1 MTTGPAL
8 LLVLAAT
15 DTATEPVGS
24 PGLIGFLVTLALVL
38 ACIPLFRSMT
48 SKVRGV
54 QYRDHVDDVAAEDSA
69 AEDSAQHPSL
79 PSPPL
84 PSPPLRRRRRGR
96 GTAPHGPC
104 SSWTGTAGCRPAPAR
119 GSPGSRSA
127 LGSRPARWQCPSQ
140 RARGAARGRSS
151 SVVLRVDAREQVVLG
166 QSDGNMGVRQ
176 LILLHR

>member
-69 AEDSAQHPSL
+69 AEDSAAEDSAGTGVAP
-79 PSPPL
+79 
-84 PSPPLRRRRRGR
+84 RG
-96 GTAPHGPC
+96 
-104 SSWTGTAGCRPAPAR
+104 
-119 GSPGSRSA
+119 
-127 LGSRPARWQCPSQ
+127 
-140 RARGAARGRSS
+140 GAASGDAPGRSGS
-151 SVVLRVDAREQVVLG
+151 SPAADAG
-166 QSDGNMGVRQ
+166 
-176 LILLHR
+176 

>member
-15 DTATEPVGS
+15 APATEPVGS

-69 AEDSAQHPSL
+69 EDLAEDSAEDSAGTGVAP
-79 PSPPL
+79 
-84 PSPPLRRRRRGR
+84 RG
-96 GTAPHGPC
+96 GSASGDAP
-104 SSWTGTAGCRPAPAR
+104 
-119 GSPGSRSA
+119 
-127 LGSRPARWQCPSQ
+127 
-140 RARGAARGRSS
+140 GRSGS
-151 SVVLRVDAREQVVLG
+151 SPAADAG
-166 QSDGNMGVRQ
+166 
-176 LILLHR
+176 

>member
-15 DTATEPVGS
+15 DTATEPAGS

-69 AEDSAQHPSL
+69 AEDSAGTGVAP
-79 PSPPL
+79 
-84 PSPPLRRRRRGR
+84 RG
-96 GTAPHGPC
+96 
-104 SSWTGTAGCRPAPAR
+104 
-119 GSPGSRSA
+119 
-127 LGSRPARWQCPSQ
+127 
-140 RARGAARGRSS
+140 GAASGDAPGRSGS
-151 SVVLRVDAREQVVLG
+151 SPAADAG
-166 QSDGNMGVRQ
+166 
-176 LILLHR
+176 

>member
-69 AEDSAQHPSL
+69 AEDSAGTGVAP
-79 PSPPL
+79 
-84 PSPPLRRRRRGR
+84 RG
-96 GTAPHGPC
+96 
-104 SSWTGTAGCRPAPAR
+104 
-119 GSPGSRSA
+119 
-127 LGSRPARWQCPSQ
+127 
-140 RARGAARGRSS
+140 GAASGDAPGRSGS
-151 SVVLRVDAREQVVLG
+151 SPAADAG
-166 QSDGNMGVRQ
+166 
-176 LILLHR
+176 

>member
-69 AEDSAQHPSL
+69 AEDSAGTGVAS
-79 PSPPL
+79 
-84 PSPPLRRRRRGR
+84 RG
-96 GTAPHGPC
+96 
-104 SSWTGTAGCRPAPAR
+104 
-119 GSPGSRSA
+119 
-127 LGSRPARWQCPSQ
+127 
-140 RARGAARGRSS
+140 GAASGDAPGRSGS
-151 SVVLRVDAREQVVLG
+151 SPAADAG
-166 QSDGNMGVRQ
+166 
-176 LILLHR
+176 

>member
-54 QYRDHVDDVAAEDSA
+54 QYRDHADDVAAEDSA
-69 AEDSAQHPSL
+69 GDSA
-79 PSPPL
+79 
-84 PSPPLRRRRRGR
+84 
-96 GTAPHGPC
+96 GTGVA
-104 SSWTGTAGCRPAPAR
+104 STGGATSGDAT
-119 GSPGSRSA
+119 GSA
-127 LGSRPARWQCPSQ
+127 T
-140 RARGAARGRSS
+140 GRSGS
-151 SVVLRVDAREQVVLG
+151 SPAGDAG
-166 QSDGNMGVRQ
+166 
-176 LILLHR
+176 

>member
-69 AEDSAQHPSL
+69 AEDSAAEDSAGTGVAPSPPL

-96 GTAPHGPC
+96 GTAPH
-104 SSWTGTAGCRPAPAR
+104 
-119 GSPGSRSA
+119 
-127 LGSRPARWQCPSQ
+127 
-140 RARGAARGRSS
+140 
-151 SVVLRVDAREQVVLG
+151 
-166 QSDGNMGVRQ
+166 
-176 LILLHR
+176 

>member
-8 LLVLAAT
+8 LLVLVAT

-69 AEDSAQHPSL
+69 AEDSAGTGVAP
-79 PSPPL
+79 
-84 PSPPLRRRRRGR
+84 RG
-96 GTAPHGPC
+96 
-104 SSWTGTAGCRPAPAR
+104 
-119 GSPGSRSA
+119 
-127 LGSRPARWQCPSQ
+127 
-140 RARGAARGRSS
+140 GAASGDAPGRSGS
-151 SVVLRVDAREQVVLG
+151 SPAADAG
-166 QSDGNMGVRQ
+166 
-176 LILLHR
+176 

>member
-69 AEDSAQHPSL
+69 AEDSAAEDSAAEDSAGTGVAP
-79 PSPPL
+79 
-84 PSPPLRRRRRGR
+84 RG
-96 GTAPHGPC
+96 
-104 SSWTGTAGCRPAPAR
+104 
-119 GSPGSRSA
+119 
-127 LGSRPARWQCPSQ
+127 
-140 RARGAARGRSS
+140 GAASGDAPGRSGS
-151 SVVLRVDAREQVVLG
+151 SPAADAG
-166 QSDGNMGVRQ
+166 
-176 LILLHR
+176 